1 MSHFPYGFPPRCPWC
16 STKLPKWECSYCPA
30 HRQAIKSLKVQ
41 LDVQETR
48 LLKLRDVQLENERL
62 RRSYQRLRVLHEE
75 LRVVY
80 FNQVDLIELLKRFA
94 IKNIGKK
101 LLSFLSQQS
110 ED

>member
-1 MSHFPYGFPPRCPWC
+1 M
-16 STKLPKWECSYCPA
+16 K
-30 HRQAIKSLKVQ
+30 
-41 LDVQETR
+41 
-48 LLKLRDVQLENERL
+48 LKLRDVQLENERL